1 MKSAFVNAMV
11 GVAVAA
17 VAYCLCAVLA
27 GTFVA
32 IAIKVA
38 KALL

>member
-1 MKSAFVNAMV
+1 MKSAFVNTV
-11 GVAVAA
+11 IGVAVAS

-27 GTFVA
+27 GAFVA

-38 KALL
+38 QALL